1 MPRFLQLLL
10 LEMRLNQILKLLKLV
25 KLKGK
30 TMIQK
35 KYIDV
40 KLLEVQ
46 KKMENTEPEESFLLE
61 KCYDFFP

>member
-1 MPRFLQLLL
+1 
-10 LEMRLNQILKLLKLV
+10 
-25 KLKGK
+25 
-30 TMIQK
+30 MIQK